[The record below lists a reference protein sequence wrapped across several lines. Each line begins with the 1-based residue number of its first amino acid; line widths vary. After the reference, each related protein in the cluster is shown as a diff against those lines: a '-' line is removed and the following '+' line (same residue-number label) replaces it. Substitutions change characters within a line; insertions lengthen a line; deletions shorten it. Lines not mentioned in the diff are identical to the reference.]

1 MLGSV
6 WRTVAP
12 YESIQ
17 RTRNRPRPGTGAP
30 ATRMGSLKQTAIT
43 IGFSLSRQS
52 INSVFFPGVS
62 WSAFVYMI
70 LMLGSGDPGG
80 ATHLY

>member
-1 MLGSV
+1 MEWQRSREAFFYERYIGKHVRLLLGRV

-30 ATRMGSLKQTAIT
+30 ATRMSPLKQTAIT
-43 IGFSLSRQS
+43 IGISGSLRAT
-52 INSVFFPGVS
+52 VKREVL
-62 WSAFVYMI
+62 AI
-70 LMLGSGDPGG
+70 L
-80 ATHLY
+80 

>member
-43 IGFSLSRQS
+43 IGISGSLRAT
-52 INSVFFPGVS
+52 VKREVL
-62 WSAFVYMI
+62 AI
-70 LMLGSGDPGG
+70 L
-80 ATHLY
+80 